1 MTGSSATAWS
11 LAAVTAVGLA
21 RRLTEARRERSGSAP
36 PDRHD
41 ASFLGTWIPE
51 SPTTAAGRLVTVA
64 WAAPLTTVGALLARA
79 GGSRLRWDATRGC
92 WVARDVSGPSGWILA
107 RLGLQANTIGHVVL
121 VRTPAASPLLLDH
134 EAVHVRQ
141 GERLGP
147 LLPLLYA
154 ALSATHGYRDNP
166 LEQAAR
172 LGAGQVRTTR
182 P

>member
-1 MTGSSATAWS
+1 MTGSSAATWG
-11 LAAVTAVGLA
+11 LAAVTAVGLI
-21 RRLTEARRERSGSAP
+21 RRVDEARRERSGAP
-36 PDRHD
+36 VDTHV
-41 ASFLGTWIPE
+41 AGALGNWIPE
-51 SPTTAAGRLVTVA
+51 QPRTQAGRVAAAA

-79 GGSRLRWDATRGC
+79 GGSRLRWDGPRGC
-92 WVARDVSGPSGWILA
+92 WVARDVGGPSGWILA

-121 VRTPAASPLLLDH
+121 VRTPTASEALLDH

-154 ALSATHGYRDNP
+154 GLSATHGYRDNP
-166 LEQAAR
+166 LERAAR
-172 LGAGQVRTTR
+172 MGAERIRTAG